1 MAMTR
6 RHCIGLALALGV
18 LAAPAFAADKP
29 AAPGKPQRVPLPAA
43 PGTTSQTL
51 SNGQTIIRTPG
62 EPPRVVVPSNRGVT
76 IQEPGKPD
84 VKCQKVGENYR
95 CR

>member
-1 MAMTR
+1 MAMIWR
-6 RHCIGLALALGV
+6 GVGVAVALSLLTV
-18 LAAPAFAADKP
+18 PAWAADKP

-43 PGTTSQTL
+43 PGTTSQTTP
-51 SNGQTIIRTPG
+51 SGQTIIRTPG

-76 IQEPGKPD
+76 IQERGKPD
-84 VKCQKVGENYR
+84 VTCQKVGENYR

>member
-6 RHCIGLALALGV
+6 RHGIGLVLALGI

-29 AAPGKPQRVPLPAA
+29 QAPGKPQRVPLPAA

-51 SNGQTIIRTPG
+51 DGRTIIRTPG
-62 EPPRVVVPSNRGVT
+62 EPPKVVVPTNRGVT
-76 IQEPGKPD
+76 IQEPGKPN
-84 VKCQKVGENYR
+84 VTCQKVGENYR

>member
-6 RHCIGLALALGV
+6 WQCMGLALALV
-18 LAAPAFAADKP
+18 LAVAPAAAADKP
-29 AAPGKPQRVPLPAA
+29 AAPGKPHRVPLPAA

-51 SNGQTIIRTPG
+51 NGQTIIRTPG
-62 EPPRVVVPSNRGVT
+62 QPPKVVAPTNRGVT
-76 IQEPGKPD
+76 IQEQGKPN
-84 VKCQKVGENYR
+84 VTCQKVGENYR